1 MSTYQTLITLGAF
14 VLLSTL
20 LVTFYQLLGQSGET
34 VQSAQQGITALTL
47 LTTYTELAYGL
58 HFDEAT
64 IDSFITPSQINLLTH
79 PSNLGK
85 ENPPPTGEETEADFK
100 TFDDFDDLNGYEII
114 EDNIPGV
121 VGTYKARF
129 NVYYVNPQNIDQKM
143 NSRTF
148 VKRCDVKIWRDDPP
162 SKDTLSSAIVMGYFH
177 FD

>member
-64 IDSFITPSQINLLTH
+64 IDSFLTPSEIGLLTH

-85 ENPPPTGEETEADFK
+85 ENPPPVGEPYEADFK
-100 TFDDFDDLNGYEII
+100 TFDDFDDLNNYEIVD
-114 EDNIPGV
+114 ENIPGV
-121 VGTYKARF
+121 VGRYKTKF
-129 NVYYVNPQNIDQKM
+129 YVYYVNPNNIDQKM
-143 NSRTF
+143 NTRTF
-148 VKRCDVKIWRDDPP
+148 VKRCDIKIWREDPT
-162 SKDTLSSAIVMGYFH
+162 SDDTLKSSIVMGYFH

>member
-64 IDSFITPSQINLLTH
+64 IDTFLTPAQLNMLTH
-79 PSNLGK
+79 PSSLGK
-85 ENPPPTGEETEADFK
+85 ENPPPVGEPTESDFE
-100 TFDDFDDLNGYEII
+100 TFDDFDDLHNHII
-114 EDNIPGV
+114 TNDNIPGV
-121 VGTYKARF
+121 VGKYKTQF
-129 NVYYVNPQNIDQKM
+129 NVYYVNPNNLEQKM
-143 NSRTF
+143 TTRTF
-148 VKRCDVKIWRDDPP
+148 VKRCDIKIWREDPT
-162 SKDTLSSAIVMGYFH
+162 SKDTLKSAIVMGYFH

>member
-1 MSTYQTLITLGAF
+1 MSTYQTFITIGAF

-20 LVTFYQLLGQSGET
+20 LITFYQLLGQSGET
-34 VQSAQQGITALTL
+34 IQSAQQGITALTL

-64 IDSFITPSQINLLTH
+64 IDSFITPSDVNELTH
-79 PSNLGK
+79 PTKLGK
-85 ENPPPTGEETEADFK
+85 ENPPPVGEDIEADFK
-100 TFDDFDDLNGYEII
+100 SFDDFDDLNDFELV
-114 EDNIPGV
+114 ENNIPGV
-121 VGTYKARF
+121 VGTYRARF

-148 VKRCDVKIWRDDPP
+148 AKRCDIKIWRDNPP
-162 SKDTLSSAIVMGYFH
+162 SKDTLKSAIVMGYFH